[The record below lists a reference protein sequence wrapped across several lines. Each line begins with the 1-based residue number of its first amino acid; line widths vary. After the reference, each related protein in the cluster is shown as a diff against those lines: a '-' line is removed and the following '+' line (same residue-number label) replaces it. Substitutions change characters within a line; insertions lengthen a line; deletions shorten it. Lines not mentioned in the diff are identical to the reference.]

1 MKKYL
6 KISLILG
13 SIALICA
20 AILAA
25 LNLLT
30 SPIIDKNSEN
40 TKKDTINIIYS
51 DCKAFDEYSS
61 SELKEKYP
69 NATIDSKVESLIIA
83 YSDDAKTEVLGYIY
97 TANGSNAYGNIKIMA
112 AINDE
117 LGVIQVE
124 FLENSQSYASTVA
137 SWLKVTYNTVGATV
151 YEVGFVEAS
160 GEKVGTVSADEAK
173 NVDVSCGATFG
184 ATLVRDLVTAAI
196 NTHESVKEA
205 M

>member
-6 KISLILG
+6 TISIILG
-13 SIALICA
+13 TIALICA

-25 LNLLT
+25 LNLVT
-30 SPIIDKNSEN
+30 SPIIAKNSEA
-40 TKKDTINIIYS
+40 TKKDTITTIYS
-51 DCKAFDEYSS
+51 DCVAFDEYTSD
-61 SELKEKYP
+61 ELKEKYP
-69 NATIDSKVESLIIA
+69 NATIDSKIESLIIA
-83 YSDDAKTEVLGYIY
+83 YSDDAKTSTLGYIY
-97 TANGSNAYGNIKIMA
+97 TAKGSNAYGNIEIMA
-112 AINDE
+112 AVNDE
-117 LGVIQVE
+117 LGVVQVE

-151 YEVGFVEAS
+151 YEVGFVSAD
-160 GEKVGTVSADEAK
+160 GEDVGTVSKEDAK
-173 NVDVSCGATFG
+173 TVDVSCGATFG